1 MKTWNYDPV
10 MECRASVTDAD
21 WERMKALV
29 TDSEREQAA
38 VFILSTCAQLMLVGD
53 EQVRAQAHE
62 VHERV
67 LRWKWDRAAYA
78 SWRGPKPL
86 MEVQ

>member
-21 WERMKALV
+21 WERMKAFV
-29 TDSEREQAA
+29 TDAEREQAA
-38 VFILSTCAQLMLVGD
+38 VIILLACAKLMIVD
-53 EQVRAQAHE
+53 DPQIRNEAREIHEQ
-62 VHERV
+62 V

-78 SWRGPKPL
+78 SWRGTYTG
-86 MEVQ
+86 EVL